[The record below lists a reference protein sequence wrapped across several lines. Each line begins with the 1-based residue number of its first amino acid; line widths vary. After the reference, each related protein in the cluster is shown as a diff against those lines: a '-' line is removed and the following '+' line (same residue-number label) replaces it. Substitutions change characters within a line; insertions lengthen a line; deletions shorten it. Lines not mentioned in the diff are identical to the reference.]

1 MASSSEV
8 IATAAIPP
16 FFPQRCGGFSFLNM
30 PPGPPDDIRNHR
42 GRNRFAELGPCLF
55 EGVIES
61 EQGVAGLNL
70 SGVEHLDGKALAN
83 DPDCN
88 CRKGQ
93 VLFQEFAVNSLHRFF
108 KTVLGN
114 NTADHQV

>member
-1 MASSSEV
+1 M
-8 IATAAIPP
+8 
-16 FFPQRCGGFSFLNM
+16 
-30 PPGPPDDIRNHR
+30 
-42 GRNRFAELGPCLF
+42 
-55 EGVIES
+55 
-61 EQGVAGLNL
+61 AGLNI

-83 DPDCN
+83 DPDHN

-93 VLFQEFAVNSLHRFF
+93 DLFQEFAVNSLHRFF